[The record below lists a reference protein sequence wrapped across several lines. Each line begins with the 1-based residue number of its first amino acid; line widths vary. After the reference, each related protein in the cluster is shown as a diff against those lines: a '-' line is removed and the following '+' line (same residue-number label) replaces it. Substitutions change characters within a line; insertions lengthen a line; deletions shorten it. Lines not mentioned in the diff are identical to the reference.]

1 MSSMRALAAVAE
13 VGAAVAELG
22 IVVGQL
28 HNLQAEEVAESVG
41 GFLKVV
47 DGDTNEAQVCCHVL
61 LPRGQGAGPWRS
73 LLVV

>member
-1 MSSMRALAAVAE
+1 MSSMKGFGAVAE

-28 HNLQAEEVAESVG
+28 HNLQTEEVAESVG